1 MTIGLRPEH
10 IGSTVGGDISLSG
23 RTVLVEPTGAQ
34 THVVFELA
42 GDQVT
47 AVVDGEQLVKVNT
60 PLPPPCITSVCMYST
75 GQAVWRFRRVSF

>member
-1 MTIGLRPEH
+1 VTIGLRPEH
-10 IGSTVGGDISLSG
+10 IGSAIGGDISLTG

-47 AVVDGEQLVKVNT
+47 AVVDGEQPVKVNT
-60 PLPPPCITSVCMYST
+60 PFAATVHHE
-75 GQAVWRFRRVSF
+75 RVHVFDRASGLAL